1 MKTHKLMNILF
12 VLLLAASFI
21 MCSTVNDH
29 SEKNVALIDN
39 YVKAVEKLDYEFMKT
54 LLHDDYLGIGPS
66 YGDSVNK
73 IEAAENWKNYVENL
87 YKKIEYKHSRSF
99 AIDVDEGENQ
109 GEWVSNWAELYIEF
123 QNEVE
128 SVTIWANTIY
138 QIQDGKII
146 KSYTFYNE
154 ADALRQLGYV
164 FIDPNEFI
172 YN

>member
-1 MKTHKLMNILF
+1 MKSLNLLKLLF
-12 VLLLAASFI
+12 VAASLI
-21 MCSTVNDH
+21 LLWMCTPIVDNS
-29 SEKNVALIDN
+29 SKNVALIDK
-39 YVKAVEKLDYEFMKT
+39 YVQSVENMDYDVMES

-66 YGDSVNK
+66 YGDSVHK
-73 IEAAENWKNYVENL
+73 IEAAENWKYYIENL
-87 YKKIEYKHSRSF
+87 YKKIDYKRSRSF
-99 AIDVDEGENQ
+99 AINVVEGDNQ

-128 SVTIWANTIY
+128 SVTMWANTIY